1 MGGAAGPAPRENDGR
16 GRDPA
21 WAARWLGPYLLAT
34 LESLGATPAAR
45 AKLRND
51 PALQPPGRLD
61 QLRMARR
68 QGTPGA

>member
-1 MGGAAGPAPRENDGR
+1 MGQPVRRRAKTMDEA
-16 GRDPA
+16 RDPA
-21 WAARWLGPYLLAT
+21 WAARWLGPNLLAT
-34 LESLGATPAAR
+34 LESLGATPTAR

-51 PALQPPGRLD
+51 PGLQPPGRLD